1 MQEKIIELSRRRKI
15 SFFDRKSPT
24 FVARVS
30 LLVSIV
36 MALGTFALGWV
47 EGSLFYETNGLIAFS
62 DIINS
67 AILLSA
73 LAHSE
78 RSPDSSFNYGYG
90 KYESFGIFIS
100 SSIITFVAFY
110 TIIQVVLSFGSLQP
124 IGNYKFLV
132 IFSVFTSFL
141 MFRMHKMLNR
151 AYRNFKFP
159 ILHYDSELWK
169 NDAYVEIGVIL
180 NLLFCIIL
188 DKLGQISLARIFD
201 SVGALVLVG
210 FAMRIPIKFGKKSID
225 HLLDRTLPEQ
235 FHYNILSVIAE
246 NFKFLCEFRN
256 IYARQSGKDIF
267 VEIDVVLPYDF
278 TLEEAYEVEKQI
290 TSKIKEMYPTS
301 LPRLYVVPCKRD
313 CIYEQSNTCPVRKW
327 KIEQENKQAK
337 DI

>member
-15 SFFDRKSPT
+15 SLFDRKSPT
-24 FVARVS
+24 FVARMS
-30 LLVSIV
+30 LLVSVV
-36 MALGTFALGWV
+36 MAFGTLALGWV
-47 EGSLFYETNGLIAFS
+47 EDSLFYEANGLIAFS

-73 LAHSE
+73 VSRSE

-100 SSIITFVAFY
+100 SSIITFIAFY
-110 TIIQVVLSFGSLQP
+110 TIIQVILSFGNLQP
-124 IGNYKFLV
+124 IGNYKLLV

-141 MFRMHKMLNR
+141 MFRMYRMLRR
-151 AYRNFKFP
+151 AYHNFKFP
-159 ILHYDSELWK
+159 ILHYDSELWR

-180 NLLFCIIL
+180 NLLLCLIL
-188 DKLGQISLARIFD
+188 DKLGEASLARIFD

-210 FAMRIPIKFGKKSID
+210 FAMRIPVKFGKKSID

-235 FHYNILSVIAE
+235 FHYDILSVIAE
-246 NFKFLCEFRN
+246 NYKFLCEFRN
-256 IYARQSGKDIF
+256 VYARQSGRDIF

-278 TLEEAYEVEKQI
+278 TLEEAYEVEERI
-290 TSKIKEMYPTS
+290 TKKIKEMYPTS

-313 CIYEQSNTCPVRKW
+313 CIYEQNNTCTVKKW
-327 KIEQENKQAK
+327 KVKQENK
-337 DI
+337 

>member
-1 MQEKIIELSRRRKI
+1 MQEKIIELPQRRKM
-15 SFFDRKSPT
+15 FLFDRKSPT

-30 LLVSIV
+30 VLVSVV
-36 MALGTFALGWV
+36 MAVGTFVLGWV
-47 EGSLFYETNGLIAFS
+47 EGSLFYEANGLIAFS

-73 LAHSE
+73 VSHSE
-78 RSPDSSFNYGYG
+78 RSPDPLFNYGYG

-100 SSIITFVAFY
+100 SSITTFVAFY

-124 IGNYKFLV
+124 IGNYKLLV
-132 IFSVFTSFL
+132 IFSILTSFL
-141 MFRMHKMLNR
+141 MFRMHKMLRR
-151 AYRNFKFP
+151 AYSNFKFP
-159 ILHYDSELWK
+159 ILQYDSELWK
-169 NDAYVEIGVIL
+169 NDAYVEIGVIS
-180 NLLFCIIL
+180 NLLLCIVL
-188 DKLGQISLARIFD
+188 DKLGQPSLARVFD

-235 FHYNILSVIAE
+235 FHYDILSVIAE

-278 TLEEAYEVEKQI
+278 TLEEAYEIEERI
-290 TSKIKEMYPTS
+290 IGKIKEMYPTS

-313 CIYEQSNTCPVRKW
+313 CIYQQNNNCPVRKW
-327 KIEQENKQAK
+327 KVKQENK
-337 DI
+337 